1 MAVEA
6 APARWSASRA
16 RPVLVRWR
24 RVRTVTTGWLADHG
38 LTVAAFAMI
47 DTGAFVGNTIA
58 GFVVSGLS
66 LLALDWKTDGGD

>member
-1 MAVEA
+1 
-6 APARWSASRA
+6 
-16 RPVLVRWR
+16 
-24 RVRTVTTGWLADHG
+24 VTTGWLADHG